1 MNFSNLRSLFERAR
15 FLTAVIGLALWVGG
29 GVAAKAQESAVDEA
43 EFSDVVGQLLA
54 LDEEDR
60 AALPEDVQ
68 GFLADLGFSPW
79 IPAAGVSL
87 VAGYRDNIGLSS
99 IVPSGAAFGEA
110 RLEGLLLWR
119 PEDSPFEAQFIADG
133 FYRHYAHNPVS
144 DADQSWF
151 GQAEFGWQPVRP
163 LRLWTKGQGFYRD
176 EVADL
181 STTAAQRTVLPVEL
195 INGASIT
202 GATLRLPL
210 GLEAESRF
218 TLRQANYRL
227 VPEDYRSESWWHGV
241 RLSPVKWFGADYG
254 RRDRTRDYDERREVT
269 PGGRPIEDSQL
280 SFEQTEEEFSVWTEF
295 DLGGEWWLQADFSRL
310 ENRDGTSGFYDYD
323 GESRAVYA
331 RWRSPEDTWELGV
344 EWEES
349 RYDYLNQ
356 TVGGGLTPPARE
368 REDRW
373 VRVEAVYRFNLT
385 WELRLE
391 AEYLISDSN
400 EILASYRDRIYWAG
414 LSYHY

>member
-1 MNFSNLRSLFERAR
+1 VNFSTFWPLLQRAR
-15 FLTAVIGLALWVGG
+15 FLTAVIGLTLWVGG
-29 GVAAKAQESAVDEA
+29 SATVQAQESAVDEV
-43 EFSDVVGQLLA
+43 EFTDVVGQLLA
-54 LDEEDR
+54 LDEGDR

-68 GFLADLGFSPW
+68 GFLDDLGFSPW

-87 VAGYRDNIGLSS
+87 VSGYRDNIGLNS

-110 RLEGLLLWR
+110 RLEGLLLWQ
-119 PEDSPFEAQFIADG
+119 PEDSPFDARFIADG
-133 FYRHYAHNPVS
+133 FYRHYAGNPVS
-144 DADQSWF
+144 DADQSWY
-151 GQAEFGWQPVRP
+151 GQAEFRWQPGRR

-202 GATLRLPL
+202 GATLQLPL

-241 RLSPVKWFGADYG
+241 RLSPVKWFGVDYG
-254 RRDRTRDYDERREVT
+254 RRDRNRDYDARREVT
-269 PGGRPIEDSQL
+269 PGGRPIEGSRL
-280 SFEQTEEEFSVWTEF
+280 SFEQTEEQFAGWAEF
-295 DLGGEWWLQADFSRL
+295 DFLGEWSLQADFNRL

-323 GESRAVYA
+323 GESRTVYA
-331 RWRSPEDTWELGV
+331 RWRSPDDTWEFGV

-373 VRVEAVYRFNLT
+373 IRIEAVYRFGFT

-391 AEYLISDSN
+391 TEDLSSASN
-400 EILASYRDRIYWAG
+400 EVLASYRDRIYWAG
-414 LSYHY
+414 LSYNY